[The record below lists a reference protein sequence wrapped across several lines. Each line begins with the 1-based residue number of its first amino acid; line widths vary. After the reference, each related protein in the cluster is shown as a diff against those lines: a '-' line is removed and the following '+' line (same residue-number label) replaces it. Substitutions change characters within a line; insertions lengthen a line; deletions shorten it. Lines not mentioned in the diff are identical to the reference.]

1 MIKGVFIGLLS
12 GMAGMVSAQTPPKKT
27 FYYKNRS
34 ALVIKEVADAPVVEF
49 ETVKGKNLVFFYEWQ
64 SARNPQIADGE
75 STHKLYFEIPARTRN
90 MTATGKEELGKYDT
104 VRCRICFCV
113 EGGCRKPS
121 DGVLTVTRLKGK
133 KYEVIYKD
141 DPEDR
146 DYFIQEI
153 FTTKQTV
160 K

>member
-1 MIKGVFIGLLS
+1 MIKSVFIGLLL
-12 GMAGMVSAQTPPKKT
+12 GIVGIAAAQTPPKKT
-27 FYYKNRS
+27 FQYKTQS
-34 ALVIKEVADAPVVEF
+34 ALRVKDVADAPVVEF

-75 STHKLYFEIPARTRN
+75 STHILYFEIPARTRN
-90 MTATGKEELGKYDT
+90 ITASGKKELEKYNT
-104 VRCRICFCV
+104 VRCRMCFCV

-121 DGVLTVTRLKGK
+121 EGELTVTRLKGK
-133 KYEVIYKD
+133 KYEVTYKD
-141 DPEDR
+141 NPEDR